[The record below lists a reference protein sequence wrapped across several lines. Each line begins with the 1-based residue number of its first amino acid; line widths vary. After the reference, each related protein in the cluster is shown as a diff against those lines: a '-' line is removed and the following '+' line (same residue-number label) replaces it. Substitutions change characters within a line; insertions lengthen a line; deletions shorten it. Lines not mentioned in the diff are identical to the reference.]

1 MRDEIMK
8 SLFMSRNACIS
19 LCVQSPSSPSNPS
32 VSVCGVETVVEQL
45 YKIFIEYHLITEEEP
60 DLPPNPPNPSRT
72 HEFNMI

>member
-1 MRDEIMK
+1 ME
-8 SLFMSRNACIS
+8 SLFISRNACIS

-60 DLPPNPPNPSRT
+60 DLPSNPANPANPSRM
-72 HEFNMI
+72 HKCNII